1 MWLAIASAVLLGIYD
16 IVKKDAAVANA
27 VPVVLWLSSLVGAA
41 LWLTVFAM
49 QWLIPDRMSE
59 SVLHVPRLSGIDHV
73 RLAAKSLLVGCSWT
87 ASLYALKHLPLSI
100 ASPIRSTSPVI
111 SIICAIA
118 FLQERPS
125 PLQCLG
131 MAIVAIAFWFF
142 SIVGRTEGIHFRRN
156 RWVGWMIMAT
166 VLGAL
171 SSIYDKILLQSMGYS
186 VATVQSMFTLYM
198 VPVMTP
204 LALHWWWR
212 RRSNQSETPFRNRL
226 SIWWI
231 SPLLLA
237 ADWVYFT
244 ALANP
249 EAMVSVVSTLRRCS
263 VIVVLALGA
272 KRLGEVNLKRKTAC
286 VFGLLS
292 GVVLV
297 LLG

>member
-27 VPVVLWLSSLVGAA
+27 VPMVLWLSSLVGAA

-59 SVLHVPRLSGIDHV
+59 SVLHVPMLSGIDHV

-118 FLQERPS
+118 FLQESPS
-125 PLQCLG
+125 LLQCLG

-226 SIWWI
+226 SIW
-231 SPLLLA
+231 
-237 ADWVYFT
+237 
-244 ALANP
+244 
-249 EAMVSVVSTLRRCS
+249 
-263 VIVVLALGA
+263 
-272 KRLGEVNLKRKTAC
+272 
-286 VFGLLS
+286 
-292 GVVLV
+292 
-297 LLG
+297 